1 MNEPAQILTA
11 KSLAKTFAQGGEAVT
26 VLQDINLQVDA
37 GERVAIVG
45 RSGSGKS
52 TLLHLLAGLDEAD
65 AGGVAVAGETMTPA
79 SNEARTALRRQY
91 MGFVYQQH
99 HLLPEFTALENV
111 ALPLRLNGASP
122 QDAQSRSA
130 DLLERVGLSH
140 RLSHIPSELSGGER
154 QRVAVARALIHG
166 PKLVLADEPTGNL
179 DGTSAAELMSLMVE
193 LSESRTLAFLVV
205 THDATMLHHFDR
217 VLILSEGGLE
227 ESKPS
232 EAKPHG

>member
-11 KSLAKTFAQGGEAVT
+11 KSLAKAFAQGSEAIT
-26 VLQDINLQVDA
+26 VLQDINLQVGA

-65 AGGVAVAGETMTPA
+65 AGGVEVAGENMTPA

-111 ALPLRLNGASP
+111 ALPLRLNGASQ

-130 DLLERVGLSH
+130 DLLERVGLGH

-179 DGTSAAELMSLMVE
+179 DATSAAELMSLVVE
-193 LSESRTLAFLVV
+193 LSESRSVAFLVV

-217 VLILSEGGLE
+217 VLTSCRWWLE
-227 ESKPS
+227 ESKLS
-232 EAKPHG
+232 EA

>member
-1 MNEPAQILTA
+1 MNEPAQILIA
-11 KSLAKTFAQGGEAVT
+11 KSLAKAFAQGSEAIT
-26 VLQDINLQVDA
+26 VLQDINLQVGA

-65 AGGVAVAGETMTPA
+65 AGVVAVVGENMTPA

-111 ALPLRLNGASP
+111 ALPLRLNGASQ
-122 QDAQSRSA
+122 QDAQSRSG
-130 DLLERVGLSH
+130 DLLERVGLGH

-179 DGTSAAELMSLMVE
+179 DATSAAELMSLVVE
-193 LSESRTLAFLVV
+193 LSESRSVAFLVV

-217 VLILSEGGLE
+217 VLTLADGGLE
-227 ESKPS
+227 ESKLS
-232 EAKPHG
+232 EA

>member
-1 MNEPAQILTA
+1 MNEPAQILIA
-11 KSLAKTFAQGGEAVT
+11 KSLAKAFAQGSEAIT
-26 VLQDINLQVDA
+26 VLQDINLQVGA

-65 AGGVAVAGETMTPA
+65 AGVVAVVGENMTPA

-111 ALPLRLNGASP
+111 ALPLRLNGASQ
-122 QDAQSRSA
+122 QDAQSRGA
-130 DLLERVGLSH
+130 DLLERVGLGH

-179 DGTSAAELMSLMVE
+179 DATSAAELMSLVVE
-193 LSESRTLAFLVV
+193 LSESRSVAFLVV

-217 VLILSEGGLE
+217 VLTLADGGLE
-227 ESKPS
+227 ESKLS
-232 EAKPHG
+232 EA

>member
-11 KSLAKTFAQGGEAVT
+11 KSLAKAFAQGSEAIT
-26 VLQDINLQVDA
+26 VLQDINLQVGA

-65 AGGVAVAGETMTPA
+65 AGGVALAGENMTPA

-111 ALPLRLNGASP
+111 ALPLRLNGASQ
-122 QDAQSRSA
+122 QDAQSRGA
-130 DLLERVGLSH
+130 DLLERVGLGH

-179 DGTSAAELMSLMVE
+179 DATSAAELMSLVVE
-193 LSESRTLAFLVV
+193 LSESRSVAFLVV

-217 VLILSEGGLE
+217 VLTLADGGLE
-227 ESKPS
+227 ESKLS
-232 EAKPHG
+232 EA

>member
-11 KSLAKTFAQGGEAVT
+11 KSLAKAFAQGSEAIT
-26 VLQDINLQVDA
+26 VLKDINLQVDA

-52 TLLHLLAGLDEAD
+52 TMLHLLAGLDEAD

-99 HLLPEFTALENV
+99 HLLPEFTAVENV
-111 ALPLRLNGASP
+111 ALPLRLNGAS
-122 QDAQSRSA
+122 QQNAQSRSA
-130 DLLERVGLSH
+130 DLLERVGLGH

-179 DGTSAAELMSLMVE
+179 DATSAAELMSLIVE
-193 LSESRTLAFLVV
+193 LSESRTVAFLVV

-217 VLILSEGGLE
+217 VLTLAKGGLE

-232 EAKPHG
+232 EA

>member
-1 MNEPAQILTA
+1 MNEPAQILIA
-11 KSLAKTFAQGGEAVT
+11 KSLAKAFAQGSEAIT
-26 VLQDINLQVDA
+26 VLQDINLQVGA

-65 AGGVAVAGETMTPA
+65 AGVVAVVGENMTPA

-111 ALPLRLNGASP
+111 ALPLRLNGASQ
-122 QDAQSRSA
+122 QDAQSRSG
-130 DLLERVGLSH
+130 DLLERVGLGH

-179 DGTSAAELMSLMVE
+179 DANSAEELMTLMVE
-193 LSESRTLAFLVV
+193 LSESRSVAFLVV

-217 VLILSEGGLE
+217 VLTLADGGLE
-227 ESKPS
+227 ENKLS
-232 EAKPHG
+232 EA

>member
-1 MNEPAQILTA
+1 MIEPAQILTA
-11 KSLAKTFAQGGEAVT
+11 KSLAKAFAQGSEAIT
-26 VLQDINLQVDA
+26 VLQDINLQVGA

-65 AGGVAVAGETMTPA
+65 AGGVEVAGENMTPA

-111 ALPLRLNGASP
+111 ALPLRLNGASQ
-122 QDAQSRSA
+122 QDAQSRGA
-130 DLLERVGLSH
+130 DLLERVGLGH

-179 DGTSAAELMSLMVE
+179 DATSAAELMSLVVE
-193 LSESRTLAFLVV
+193 LSESRSVAFLVV

-217 VLILSEGGLE
+217 VLTLADGGLE
-227 ESKPS
+227 ESKLS
-232 EAKPHG
+232 EA

>member
-1 MNEPAQILTA
+1 MNEPAQILIA
-11 KSLAKTFAQGGEAVT
+11 KSLAKAFAQGSEAIT
-26 VLQDINLQVDA
+26 VLQDINLQVGA

-65 AGGVAVAGETMTPA
+65 AGVVAVVGENMTPA

-111 ALPLRLNGASP
+111 ALPLRLNGASQ
-122 QDAQSRSA
+122 QDAQSRSG
-130 DLLERVGLSH
+130 DLLERVGLGH

-179 DGTSAAELMSLMVE
+179 DANSAAELMTLMVE
-193 LSESRTLAFLVV
+193 LSESRSVAFLVV
-205 THDATMLHHFDR
+205 THDATILHHFDR
-217 VLILSEGGLE
+217 VLTLNDGGLE
-227 ESKPS
+227 ESKPR
-232 EAKPHG
+232 EALSHG

>member
-11 KSLAKTFAQGGEAVT
+11 KSLAKAFVQGGEAVT

-111 ALPLRLNGASP
+111 ALPLRLNGASQ

-130 DLLERVGLSH
+130 DLLERVGLGH

-179 DGTSAAELMSLMVE
+179 DATSAAELMSLMVE
-193 LSESRTLAFLVV
+193 LSEYRAVAFLVV

-217 VLILSEGGLE
+217 VLTLTEGGLAE
-227 ESKPS
+227 NKPS
-232 EAKPHG
+232 EA